1 MIDSGQLMERFR
13 HLSRDIQNELQNA
26 QKYLDKIKKNNQD
39 SSDLTGLDN
48 SLLGIFDAWQDYAG
62 WILLS
67 TLDDIEEA
75 KANCAPGL
83 INLKSKIFIT
93 KKRMKNQ
100 IATKGIKIDLNY
112 QRELNFET
120 YIPYLEQLLDLII
133 SNAVKYSPNSGAV
146 DIVFSQD
153 SGIIKIIIQSI
164 GPTVHK
170 HEAERLGDKGFRSE
184 SARKMSVTGQGYG
197 LYNVKRLCALIG
209 GSVQFRPDSKVLFHN
224 ERNIPYSNFTVAI
237 NLPETPLK
245 PL

>member
-26 QKYLDKIKKNNQD
+26 QRYLDIIKKNSQD
-39 SSDLTGLDN
+39 SADLTGLDN
-48 SLLGIFDAWQDYAG
+48 SIIGIVDAWQDYAG
-62 WILLS
+62 WVLLS

-83 INLKSKIFIT
+83 INLKSKLVRT

-100 IATKGIKIDLNY
+100 ISTKGIKFDFNY
-112 QRELNFET
+112 QRELTFET
-120 YIPYLEQLLDLII
+120 YIPYLEQLLDLVI
-133 SNAVKYSPNSGAV
+133 SNAVKYTVKSGTVEIA
-146 DIVFSQD
+146 FSQE
-153 SGIIKIIIQSI
+153 GGTIKITIQSI

-170 HEAERLGDKGFRSE
+170 HETERLGDKEFRSE
-184 SARKMSVTGQGYG
+184 SARKTSVTGQGYG

-209 GSVQFRPDSKVLFHN
+209 GNVQFRPESNVLYYN
-224 ERNIPYSNFTVAI
+224 EENIPYSNFTVAI